1 MTQRPAP
8 GNSGAVDRLAGASA
22 FVTLTIADQLCGVPV
37 QAVRDILRGQA
48 ITRIPLAPPEIA
60 GNLNL
65 RGRIVTAIDVRR
77 RLNVP
82 PMATGFR
89 AMSVIIEQDG
99 ELYALQVD
107 QVCEVLTPETG
118 RFEPNP
124 PTLPPAWSRYCAGL
138 YRLETT
144 LMLVLDLPRL
154 LGLTREGP

>member
-1 MTQRPAP
+1 MTRGAAP
-8 GNSGAVDRLAGASA
+8 GDFGGLDRLSDAPA

-37 QAVRDILRGQA
+37 LAVRDILRGQA

-82 PMATGFR
+82 PAAPGFR
-89 AMSVIIEQDG
+89 PMSVITEQDG

-107 QVCEVLTPETG
+107 QVCEVLIPETG
-118 RFEPNP
+118 CFDPDP

-154 LGLTREGP
+154 LGLTQEGP